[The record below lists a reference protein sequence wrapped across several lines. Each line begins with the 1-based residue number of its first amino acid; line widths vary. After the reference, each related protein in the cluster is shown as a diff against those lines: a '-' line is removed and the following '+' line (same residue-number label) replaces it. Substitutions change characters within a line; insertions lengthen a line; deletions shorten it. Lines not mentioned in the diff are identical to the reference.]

1 MEICFI
7 SSSSSSKS
15 AFNNTMRQMRSSVN
29 IQPHQCIAALCYS
42 IWKSSLLLQS
52 LPSWHF
58 TGNKKSLS
66 WHSLFTCSALHSWI
80 KQQEEY
86 SNSEDRFNESSK
98 LEDCRGKQIEFCQSL
113 FKQETYLCSEGA
125 MYVRCLQEGQDF
137 PYFFQLQITS
147 PLLVQTLINTEHQMD
162 RRNTFPSIS
171 QKRFLNF
178 FWSGHS
184 FCLML
189 QDAKPVTCLN
199 HKNPFL
205 LPWQ

>member
-7 SSSSSSKS
+7 SSSSSGKS
-15 AFNNTMRQMRSSVN
+15 AFNNTMRQIRSSVN

-80 KQQEEY
+80 KQQGEY

-113 FKQETYLCSEGA
+113 FSRRYTCALKEQSMLDAYRKVRISLTSSSYRLLHLYWFRHSSIQNIRWTGGIPSRVYLKNVS
-125 MYVRCLQEGQDF
+125 LIFSDQDILF
-137 PYFFQLQITS
+137 
-147 PLLVQTLINTEHQMD
+147 
-162 RRNTFPSIS
+162 
-171 QKRFLNF
+171 
-178 FWSGHS
+178 
-184 FCLML
+184 
-189 QDAKPVTCLN
+189 A
-199 HKNPFL
+199 
-205 LPWQ
+205 